1 MSRLDLHIH
10 TSASDGTLKPA
21 ELIGEVI
28 ENNIDVFAVC
38 DHDNIDNLAETSM
51 LSVKNGL
58 NFIPA
63 VEISAYYC
71 DKIFHILCY
80 GCDFSCKYIKQIL
93 DYNQSIW
100 DEIDVAR
107 IDWVSRLDSL
117 ADPKEF
123 ESYSYDS
130 VRGGWRSLNYM
141 IDKGII
147 GNMREYF
154 TLHEDFKIDNTF
166 APLEEVINAVKD
178 CGGMPFLAHPAY
190 SKDKNDKFMSANLLN
205 DLLKCGIM
213 GIECYN
219 IYNHSKE
226 EEKYY
231 LTFAKEKDIFI
242 SGGSDYHGGF
252 ITERKIGVPYITSE
266 MIGGKWYEEFI
277 VKH

>member
-10 TSASDGTLKPA
+10 TSASDGTLSPA
-21 ELIGEVI
+21 ELIDEVR

-51 LSVKNGL
+51 LSVKNGMS
-58 NFIPA
+58 FIPA
-63 VEISAYYC
+63 VEISAFYC

-80 GCDFSCKYIKQIL
+80 GCDFSNKNIKQIL

-100 DEIDVAR
+100 EEIDIAR
-107 IDWVSRLDSL
+107 IDWVARLDEL
-117 ADPKEF
+117 ADPAEF

-147 GNMREYF
+147 EDMRQYF
-154 TLHEDFKIDNTF
+154 SLHEDFKIDNTF
-166 APLEEVINAVKD
+166 TPLQEVISAAKD

-190 SKDKNDKFMSANLLN
+190 SKDKNEKFMSVNLLN
-205 DLLKCGIM
+205 ELLKCGIM

-219 IYNHSKE
+219 IYNDTKRE
-226 EEKYY
+226 EQYY
-231 LTFAKEKDIFI
+231 LSYAKEKDLFI
-242 SGGSDYHGGF
+242 SGGSDYHGRF
-252 ITERKIGVPYITSE
+252 IAERKIGAPYITSE
-266 MIGGKWYEEFI
+266 MIGGDWYKNCI
-277 VKH
+277 VKI